1 MSLNKAEVTLLVVED
16 DDLDAMAIKR
26 TFKKLKVANNLVRA
40 KDGVDALE
48 YLRGENGKDKIAK
61 PFMVLLDLNMPRM
74 NGIELLE
81 ALRMDNE
88 LKDSVVFVLTTS
100 ATDKD
105 KVAAYDYNVAGYIV
119 KSDIESSFLEVI
131 ELLDCYWKIV
141 ALPR

>member
-1 MSLNKAEVTLLVVED
+1 MSQKKAEVTLLVVED

-26 TFKKLKVANNLVRA
+26 TFKKLKLANPLVRA

-48 YLRGENGKDKIAK
+48 YLRGENGKDKIGK
-61 PFMVLLDLNMPRM
+61 PYMVLLDLNMPRM
-74 NGIELLE
+74 NGIELLQ
-81 ALRMDNE
+81 ALRIDDE

-105 KVAAYDYNVAGYIV
+105 KVAAYDNNVAGYIV

>member
-1 MSLNKAEVTLLVVED
+1 MSQNKAEVTLLVVED

-74 NGIELLE
+74 NGIELLQTM
-81 ALRMDNE
+81 RMDDE
-88 LKDSVVFVLTTS
+88 LKDSIVFVLTTS

-105 KVAAYDYNVAGYIV
+105 KVAAYDNNVAGYIV

>member
-1 MSLNKAEVTLLVVED
+1 LLVVED

-26 TFKKLKVANNLVRA
+26 TFKKLKLANHLVRA

-48 YLRGENGKDKIAK
+48 YLRGENGKEKISK
-61 PFMVLLDLNMPRM
+61 PFMILLDLNMPRM
-74 NGIELLE
+74 SGIELLE
-81 ALRMDNE
+81 KLRMDDE
-88 LKDSVVFVLTTS
+88 LKDSIVFVLTTS

-105 KVAAYDYNVAGYIV
+105 KVAAYDNNVAGYIV